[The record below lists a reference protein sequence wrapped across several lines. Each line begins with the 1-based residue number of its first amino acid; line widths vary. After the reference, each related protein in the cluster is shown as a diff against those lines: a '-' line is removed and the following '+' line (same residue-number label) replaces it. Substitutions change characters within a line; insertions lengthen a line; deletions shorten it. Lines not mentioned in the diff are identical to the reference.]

1 MKKIKK
7 ITEKE
12 VYDALVDYPSVE
24 IDGLGEYKDDV
35 KALYYLHMKEDG
47 TIVDN
52 TVDADVDF
60 IEFIWYDAYAETVD
74 EFREID
80 LYDYERPD
88 FEPFM
93 HVVRDLTSDANEW
106 LEHHEKEEDDD

>member
-24 IDGLGEYKDDV
+24 IDGLGEYEDDV

-47 TIVDN
+47 TIVNN

-93 HVVRDLTSDANEW
+93 RVVRDLTSDANEW